1 MSFMTLKDKVVIVTG
16 GTKGIGLGCV
26 QSLGKR
32 GARVVFC
39 CRHEDAGRA
48 REAELREQSID
59 AEWFPCDVSV
69 EDQVIAIIQH
79 TVDKHGRLDCII
91 NNAGWHPPAVEIDDI
106 TTQDFE
112 SLLQTNLT
120 STFWGCKYAVPH
132 LRKSKGSIINISSKV
147 GAVGQ
152 GKAVSYVTTKAG
164 QIGLTLAL
172 ALDLAPQGVRV
183 NAVLP
188 AGVRTPMMEE
198 WAGTLDNPA
207 EALAKEDGN
216 HALGRMATI
225 EEIGNVCAF
234 LVSDDAS
241 FVTGQAIC
249 PDGGAGLGYQRW
261 D

>member
-1 MSFMTLKDKVVIVTG
+1 MTLKDKVVIVTG

-26 QSLGKR
+26 QAIGRR
-32 GARVVFC
+32 GGTVVFC
-39 CRHEDAGRA
+39 CPHEEEGRA
-48 REAELREQSID
+48 RESALREDGIN
-59 AEWFPCDVSV
+59 AEWFACDVRS
-69 EDQVIAIIQH
+69 EEQVKAIIEH
-79 TVDKHGRLDCII
+79 TVEKHSRLDAII
-91 NNAGWHPPAVEIDDI
+91 NNVGWHPPAVDVDDI
-106 TTQDFE
+106 TTEQFE
-112 SLLQTNLT
+112 SLLRLNVT

-132 LRKSKGSIINISSKV
+132 LRKSQGSIVNIASKV
-147 GAVGQ
+147 GKVGQ
-152 GKAVSYVTTKAG
+152 AKAVSYVTTKAA
-164 QIGLTLAL
+164 QIGMTLAL
-172 ALDLAPQGVRV
+172 ATDLAPQGVRV
-183 NAVLP
+183 NVVCP

-198 WAGTLDNPA
+198 WAGTLDNPE

-241 FVTGQAIC
+241 FVTGQTIC